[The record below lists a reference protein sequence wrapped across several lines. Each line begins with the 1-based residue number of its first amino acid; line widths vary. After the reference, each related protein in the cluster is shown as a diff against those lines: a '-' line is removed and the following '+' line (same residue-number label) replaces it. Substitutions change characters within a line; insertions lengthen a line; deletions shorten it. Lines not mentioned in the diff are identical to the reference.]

1 MRLAVLFVFLA
12 APALAQEKQLCI
24 DASARSQYN
33 ARPISQHAVLARN
46 GFGSDRRA
54 ARLATT
60 CIHIH
65 SDARVAL
72 RSMTSCVAVG
82 DEVSV
87 STIDGRGERCR
98 VTQVTPADES
108 YNEAKYR

>member
-1 MRLAVLFVFLA
+1 MRLAVLLLLLA
-12 APALAQEKQLCI
+12 VPAKAQEKPLCI
-24 DASARSQYN
+24 DASARAQYN

-46 GFGSDRRA
+46 AVGSDRRA
-54 ARLATT
+54 ARLTTT

-72 RSMTSCVAVG
+72 RSLTSCVALG

-87 STIDGRGERCR
+87 STLDGRAERCR
-98 VTQVTPADES
+98 VTQVAPADES
-108 YNEAKYR
+108 YEEATYR